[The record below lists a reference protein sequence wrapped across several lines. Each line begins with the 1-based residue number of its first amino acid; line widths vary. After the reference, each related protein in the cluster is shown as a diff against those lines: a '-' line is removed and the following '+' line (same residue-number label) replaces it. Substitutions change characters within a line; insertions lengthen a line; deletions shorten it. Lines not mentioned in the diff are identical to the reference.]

1 MRLSLASRLSPAFKS
16 ALLARLRRLVVVAV
30 AIVWLLLR
38 GLRQLPSA
46 LLSSLP
52 LLLSVTLSA
61 LSSVSLLVPK

>member
-1 MRLSLASRLSPAFKS
+1 MRLLLASRLSPAFKS
-16 ALLARLRRLVVVAV
+16 ALLVRLRRLVAVVV

-52 LLLSVTLSA
+52 PLLSATLSV
-61 LSSVSLLVPK
+61 LSSVSLLAPR